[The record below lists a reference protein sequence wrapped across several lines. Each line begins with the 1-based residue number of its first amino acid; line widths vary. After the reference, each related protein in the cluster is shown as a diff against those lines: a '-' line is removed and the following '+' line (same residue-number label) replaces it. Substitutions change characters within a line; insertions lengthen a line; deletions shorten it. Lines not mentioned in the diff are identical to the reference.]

1 MTPQRRKRIR
11 KGFTLIELMIVVTI
25 VGVLTAIAFPAYTSY
40 IAKGKRA
47 EARATLLEASQYM
60 ERGYSALSAYTSTLP
75 ARLTAVPSTGGR
87 NYSVTAEASATGYTL
102 TAAPTG
108 SFASD
113 SCGSLI
119 LTNTGQRSVTGV
131 LSSADCWK

>member
-1 MTPQRRKRIR
+1 MKEQCPRATQ
-11 KGFTLIELMIVVTI
+11 GFTLIELMIVVAI
-25 VGVLTAIAFPAYTSY
+25 VGILAAIAFPAYTNY
-40 IAKGKRA
+40 VAKGKRA

-60 ERGYSALSAYTSTLP
+60 ERGYSALSTYTSTLP
-75 ARLTAVPSTGGR
+75 TRLTAVPSTGGT

-108 SFASD
+108 SFSSD

-119 LTNTGQRSVTGV
+119 LTNTGQRSATGV
-131 LSSADCWK
+131 LTATDCWK